1 MELAAEIIVWTVA
14 LSGVATLAVIIV
26 IAVEICR
33 DLW

>member
-14 LSGVATLAVIIV
+14 LSGVALLVIIV
-26 IAVEICR
+26 MIAAEIWK